1 MNNNQ
6 SNMVSN
12 PETQVPKTPE
22 MNDADYLNAFLM
34 TEKAIDG
41 NYGIAMNE
49 ASNNK
54 LYEEIGKICRDTKD
68 MTRDL
73 FNLQFKKG
81 WYRLEKAEQQKID
94 TIAQEYQQKTNE
106 L

>member
-6 SNMVSN
+6 NTVSN
-12 PETQVPKTPE
+12 PETQVPKTPA
-22 MNDADYLNAFLM
+22 MNDADYLNDFLM
-34 TEKAIDG
+34 TEKAIDN
-41 NYGIAMNE
+41 NYAIAMNE

-54 LYEEIGKICRDTKD
+54 LYEQIGTLCRDTKNL
-68 MTRDL
+68 TREL

-81 WYRLEKAEQQKID
+81 WYRLEQAEQQKID
-94 TIAQEYQQKTNE
+94 QVFQEYQKKTNE

>member
-6 SNMVSN
+6 NMTVSN
-12 PETQVPKTPE
+12 PETPVSKTPE
-22 MNDADYLNAFLM
+22 MNDADFLNDLLM
-34 TEKAIDG
+34 SEKALD
-41 NYGIAMNE
+41 NEYGIAMNE
-49 ASNNK
+49 ASNNN
-54 LYEEIGKICRDTKD
+54 LYEEIGKICRETKD

-81 WYRLEKAEQQKID
+81 WYRLEQADQNKIN
-94 TIAQEYQQKTNE
+94 TISQEYQQKTNE